1 MSLPRFV
8 LVACCSLVAARVAAT
23 DLLLPGDYHGDEIAA
38 EDGTTWFALV
48 QDDHGGARLEP
59 RRVGIESVN
68 DPVLDAEDG
77 ATGKRVGAGQQA
89 VSGWE
94 TGDPKYS
101 IGVGYAME
109 LCRVFDVSLDWI
121 YRGRT
126 SGLTVAMEQVYT
138 ADH

>member
-1 MSLPRFV
+1 MMVKHAKPK
-8 LVACCSLVAARVAAT
+8 AAT
-23 DLLLPGDYHGDEIAA
+23 KGCAALAKSSDNRESPEAIA
-38 EDGTTWFALV
+38 E
-48 QDDHGGARLEP
+48 
-59 RRVGIESVN
+59 RVKWLRKHVGLN
-68 DPVLDAEDG
+68 QTAF
-77 ATGKRVGAGQQA
+77 GKRVGAGQQA

-126 SGLTVAMEQVYT
+126 SGLTVAMEQAYT